1 MICSEVGPVF
11 FFVVRSIVSFPAAFV
26 GLCLAMTSMSAILGD
41 LVLSKHTWFP
51 PTSCAKPGGTSQY
64 HGHF

>member
-11 FFVVRSIVSFPAAFV
+11 FFVVRSIVSFPAALLAYAF
-26 GLCLAMTSMSAILGD
+26 AMTSMSAILGD